1 MRSDFHSGEWKNIER
16 DGRQE
21 EPNFL
26 EVAVR
31 NIYKLETIRQIIF
44 PLEAKLFPLIM
55 QYQEYST
62 FQLTVPE
69 SWSLI

>member
-31 NIYKLETIRQIIF
+31 NIYKLETIRQIVF
-44 PLEAKLFPLIM
+44 PLEEKLFPLIM